1 MHSEPSPTAAA
12 NPTPEASEL
21 SFEQAFRALEEAVAR
36 LEEPDLSLDEAMRVY
51 ETGIRMARRCEE
63 LLAAAELKV
72 KKLDSEG
79 QPASDLAVG
88 G

>member
-1 MHSEPSPTAAA
+1 MSSEPSPVATT
-12 NPTPEASEL
+12 TPASEESEL

-36 LEEPDLSLDEAMRVY
+36 LEAPDLSLDEAMRVY
-51 ETGIRMARRCEE
+51 EMGIRMARRCEE

-79 QPASDLAVG
+79 QPAGELAVG